1 MATEYLYEAI
11 SKYIAPILELS
22 GYNLNCEGKFVH
34 KDDPSNILRFTNPRY
49 GDGMDPTLVPPII
62 TPCVPISDK
71 HYVEIKNDPTLDM
84 FNPFV
89 NKTPMIAVLVKLR
102 EPMIPYCV

>member
-22 GYNLNCEGKFVH
+22 GYNLTCEGKFVH

-49 GDGMDPTLVPPII
+49 WFHQSLLHVFQLV
-62 TPCVPISDK
+62 ISTMLRSK
-71 HYVEIKNDPTLDM
+71 
-84 FNPFV
+84 
-89 NKTPMIAVLVKLR
+89 MILHSIFSILL
-102 EPMIPYCV
+102 